1 MEMNK
6 KAQGFTLIELMIVVA
21 IIGILAAIALP
32 AYQTYTAKA
41 RFSEVV
47 NATGGVKTAV
57 EVCAQTEGSLESCN
71 TTNNTVNQAV
81 AGADVGQYVASVGV
95 STSGTGSSATASI
108 TAEAITGSGL
118 NGEDY
123 ILDAVFDTG
132 AVRWELNSSSE
143 CAAAGLCD

>member
-1 MEMNK
+1 
-6 KAQGFTLIELMIVVA
+6 MIVVA

-41 RFSEVV
+41 RFSEVIS
-47 NATGGVKTAV
+47 ATGGVKTAV
-57 EVCAQTEGSLESCN
+57 EVCAQTNGSLENCD

-81 AGADVGQYVASVGV
+81 TGADVGQYVASVGV
-95 STSGTGSSATASI
+95 SATGAGSTATATI
-108 TAEAITGSGL
+108 TAEAETTGGL
-118 NGEDY
+118 NGETY

-132 AVRWELNSSSE
+132 AVRWTLDASNSG